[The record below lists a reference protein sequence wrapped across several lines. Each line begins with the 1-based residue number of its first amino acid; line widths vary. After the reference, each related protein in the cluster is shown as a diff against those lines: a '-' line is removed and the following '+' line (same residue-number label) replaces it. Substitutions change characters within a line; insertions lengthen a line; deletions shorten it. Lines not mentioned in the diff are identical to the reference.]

1 MTSSL
6 VVMFSIPL
14 MLALVALAPPP
25 IARASETNL
34 LMNGGFEEGTEGW
47 GVHPY
52 NYKDCFS
59 LTPEPNHIYSGSFA
73 AALTST
79 DLNPKWIY
87 QVVEVVPEGTYTF
100 SGWAIKDNP
109 GMEKV
114 YLRVSWYDD
123 SGNWLCDTGYSE
135 LTSNNSNYQFLTT
148 GPITA
153 PEDAHSAKAKCGLT
167 PASVPVT
174 AYFDDLSF
182 LGPSALDEDEEGETA
197 DSESV
202 EPNNSGND
210 TASAPEDGQV
220 TEGNNEQAKEPSNSG
235 NEVGSTLEEGQV
247 TEGNNEQVK
256 ESGDKL
262 TPGPA
267 GEDKEHQAAD
277 ENTEPDDPKES
288 TSASE
293 GGILSGTN
301 LRALL
306 ISAGVSCVIIGFWL
320 KKVLSGRTGK

>member
-1 MTSSL
+1 MIPSL
-6 VVMFSIPL
+6 VVIFVIPL
-14 MLALVALAPPP
+14 MLAVVVLAPSP

-34 LMNGGFEEGTEGW
+34 LLNGGVEEGTEGW

-52 NYKDCFS
+52 NYEDCLS
-59 LTPEPNHIYSGSFA
+59 VTSEPNYIHSGSFA

-87 QVVEVVPEGTYTF
+87 QVVDVMPEGTYTF

-182 LGPSALDEDEEGETA
+182 VGPSASDEHEEGETA

-220 TEGNNEQAKEPSNSG
+220 TEGNNEQAKGPDPTSNPG
-235 NEVGSTLEEGQV
+235 AQDEEHQS
-247 TEGNNEQVK
+247 TEGGTGEAQ
-256 ESGDKL
+256 ESQDG
-262 TPGPA
+262 
-267 GEDKEHQAAD
+267 EHQAAG
-277 ENTEPDDPKES
+277 ENTEPDDPKGS

-320 KKVLSGRTGK
+320 KKVLSK